1 MNRIIYNKYFS
12 KIYHKI
18 IEHWE
23 MLMFLIIGFV
33 IRLFL
38 TRYQEVVSYDEVN
51 YLKLAVYGAIHGI
64 MNVMHT
70 YWSPFYPFII
80 ALFSKISSNYEIIA
94 RLISVFCGS
103 LVILPLY
110 KLARY
115 RLTKKTSVITIAM
128 IALYPAL
135 SSLSAKILTESL
147 YIFLGISG
155 VLVIWNSLTKKSLG
169 LSFCGGVVFGMTYL
183 TRPEGIG
190 FIIIV
195 IMINLILL
203 INSMFQRKK
212 NKYIQLVIFSV
223 LGFIITSSP
232 YLLFLHHKTGEWTIS
247 AKQKSLQQAEAD
259 VFKHEKEDY
268 QFRKL
273 SADNKSLLIDQMF
286 HLGNFIT
293 AEEERGEPVVQ
304 VTLFLMVQ
312 KYIKNFH
319 ELINMIV
326 PTVIPLT
333 LAVFLILG
341 LFCRTGGK
349 EKILFDLYLLSFI
362 IFFWGIVIPL
372 FHINYRYFLPILPI
386 CFIWIGKG
394 VVVFYSWVKNLFHNL
409 IIWKNKKLFIQMIS
423 LLSVFLFI
431 SLSYVPDY
439 IKFFTDNT
447 AAATRW
453 AKPVEYKRAGLWL
466 KNNCTTTPVVMSHY
480 QIVSYYA
487 GNYDITESV
496 SIPFNTIDRVL
507 EYAEY
512 RNVDYLVLSERYVR
526 LFPLIENLFYMKNI
540 PEKLKV
546 VYHFESKADLRVVI
560 YKLMHDK

>member
-1 MNRIIYNKYFS
+1 MNRIVYKYIS

-38 TRYQEVVSYDEVN
+38 TRYQVVVSYDEVN
-51 YLKLAVYGAIHGI
+51 YLKLAVYGALHGI
-64 MNVMHT
+64 TNVMHP

-80 ALFSKISSNYEIIA
+80 ALFSKITANYEFIA
-94 RLISVFCGS
+94 RLISVLCGS
-103 LVILPLY
+103 LVILPVY

-115 RLTKKTSVITIAM
+115 RLTKKTSIITIAM
-128 IALYPAL
+128 IAVYPAL
-135 SSLSAKILTESL
+135 SLLSTKILTEPL
-147 YIFLGISG
+147 YIFLGMSG
-155 VLVIWNSLTKKSLG
+155 ILIVWYSLTKKSIG
-169 LSFCGGVVFGMTYL
+169 LSFCGGVIFGMTYL

-190 FIIIV
+190 FTIVVIIIYF
-195 IMINLILL
+195 ILL
-203 INSMFQRKK
+203 INSVFQRKK
-212 NKYIQLVIFSV
+212 NKYIQLIIFSV
-223 LGFIITSSP
+223 LGFIIISSP
-232 YLLFLHHKTGEWTIS
+232 YLLYLHQKTGEWTIS

-259 VFKHEKEDY
+259 VFKHQKEDY

-293 AEEERGEPVVQ
+293 AEEERGESVVQ

-312 KYIKNFH
+312 KYIKNIH

-341 LFCRTGGK
+341 LFCYTVTK

-362 IFFWGIVIPL
+362 IFFWCIVIPL
-372 FHINYRYFLPILPI
+372 FHINYRYFLPLLPI

-394 VVVFYSWVKNLFHNL
+394 VVVFYSWAKNFLNYL
-409 IIWKNKKLFIQMIS
+409 IVWKKKNFFIQVIS
-423 LLSVFLFI
+423 ILLAVFLI
-431 SLSYVPDY
+431 SLSYLPDY
-439 IKFFTDNT
+439 VRIFSDNT
-447 AAATRW
+447 AAANRW
-453 AKPVEYKRAGLWL
+453 AKPVEYKRAGMWL
-466 KNNCTTTPVVMSHY
+466 KNNCKTAPVIMSHY

-496 SIPFNTIDRVL
+496 SIPFNRINRIL
-507 EYAEY
+507 EYAQH
-512 RNVDYLVLSERYVR
+512 RNVDYIVLSERYVK

-540 PEKLKV
+540 PEQLKV
-546 VYHFESKADLRVVI
+546 VYHFESKAGLRVVI
-560 YKLMHDK
+560 YKLMHD